1 MGKVYLAL
9 RTHRYGALNVREE
22 DVTKHTHV
30 VKTTAKQHE
39 YQVGKLQYAHLCTAL
54 FWQAW
59 RYGEPLLFSCHR
71 SWLGG
76 VLNVCV
82 PNVLRCR
89 LVRSEY
95 TWTLNSSS
103 VAAMRS
109 PCTAKLSWA
118 PTDVCAIVSSGGPSG
133 DCMRRSYKLMSL
145 LLVTSRC

>member
-1 MGKVYLAL
+1 MEKVYLAL
-9 RTHRYGALNVREE
+9 RTHRYGALNVIEE
-22 DVTKHTHV
+22 DVTSYK
-30 VKTTAKQHE
+30 A

-109 PCTAKLSWA
+109 P
-118 PTDVCAIVSSGGPSG
+118 
-133 DCMRRSYKLMSL
+133 
-145 LLVTSRC
+145 